1 MVKLVKLLTVVIV
14 FVQARQKG
22 QVIALDPQ
30 RSKATGSQ
38 IQIPQTIYRGA
49 NGSAEEVSQ

>member
-1 MVKLVKLLTVVIV
+1 MGKKAQQFLQVRRVVTLT
-14 FVQARQKG
+14 
-22 QVIALDPQ
+22 ALDPL

>member
-1 MVKLVKLLTVVIV
+1 MVKPVKLLTVVIA
-14 FVQARQKG
+14 FAQARRK
-22 QVIALDPQ
+22 VTAIALDPQ

-49 NGSAEEVSQ
+49 NGSAEEANQ

>member
-1 MVKLVKLLTVVIV
+1 MVRLVKLLTVVIV
-14 FVQARQKG
+14 FVQARRKATA
-22 QVIALDPQ
+22 IALDPP

-49 NGSAEEVSQ
+49 NGSAEEANQ

>member
-1 MVKLVKLLTVVIV
+1 MVKQVKLLTVVIA

-30 RSKATGSQ
+30 ISKETGSQ

-49 NGSAEEVSQ
+49 NGSAEEANQ